1 MNTIARV
8 VAVLL
13 AFFGMSGAP
22 LTGQRPPEGDPASRA
37 PQGSNPIARPR
48 SVELPQLHGGT
59 PAGKAADSLVR
70 HVQSTLPLAAVSA
83 LVIRGRDTLL
93 ARGYGL
99 ADRGRRTAATP
110 RTRYHF
116 GSVGKQFTA
125 AALMQLVER
134 GKVSLD
140 DPITRY
146 VPEYPEGAGRTLR
159 HLLAMQS
166 GIPNYTK
173 DVAVRSDSTLTD
185 AEVVAAIQRQR
196 LVFEPGTRFQ
206 YSNSNYHLLGMVV
219 ARVSGRAFREYLQN
233 EVIRRAGTDE
243 LYACAAP
250 PEPGRARPYALV
262 NDSLVAAPLPVDYG
276 WGAGSV
282 CGSVRGLAAWATALA
297 DGRVVSRD
305 SYAQMTTPGRTASG
319 AATPYGFGLYVD
331 TVAGHPVVWH
341 GGLLPAYEAYVARYP
356 RDGLVVALATNTI
369 SASGEMPYMIPLAG
383 AIAEHALGVSA
394 ALRLSVADRNRLV
407 GSYRIGERV
416 VRISASGSGLNAAVA
431 GQAPFELAHRGGG
444 NFRPALDP
452 TIVFRFGPEQPR
464 PETLTV
470 VQAGQTYVARR
481 FGEP

>member
-1 MNTIARV
+1 MNITARAC
-8 VAVLL
+8 AVLL
-13 AFFGMSGAP
+13 VCFAIPGAP
-22 LTGQRPPEGDPASRA
+22 LAGQRPPAGDTASRTA
-37 PQGSNPIARPR
+37 QGSTPIARPR
-48 SVELPQLHGGT
+48 SVELPQLRGGT

-83 LVIRGRDTLL
+83 LVIHGQDTLL
-93 ARGYGL
+93 IRGYGL
-99 ADRGRRTAATP
+99 ADRGKRTAATVS
-110 RTRYHF
+110 TRYHF

-125 AALMQLVER
+125 AALMQLVES

-173 DVAVRSDSTLTD
+173 DAAVRSDSTLTD

-219 ARVSGRAFREYLQN
+219 ARVSGLPFREYLQN

-276 WGAGSV
+276 WG
-282 CGSVRGLAAWATALA
+282 
-297 DGRVVSRD
+297 
-305 SYAQMTTPGRTASG
+305 
-319 AATPYGFGLYVD
+319 
-331 TVAGHPVVWH
+331 
-341 GGLLPAYEAYVARYP
+341 GGKRMRER
-356 RDGLVVALATNTI
+356 
-369 SASGEMPYMIPLAG
+369 AG
-383 AIAEHALGVSA
+383 AGGVG
-394 ALRLSVADRNRLV
+394 D
-407 GSYRIGERV
+407 G
-416 VRISASGSGLNAAVA
+416 
-431 GQAPFELAHRGGG
+431 
-444 NFRPALDP
+444 
-452 TIVFRFGPEQPR
+452 
-464 PETLTV
+464 
-470 VQAGQTYVARR
+470 AR
-481 FGEP
+481 